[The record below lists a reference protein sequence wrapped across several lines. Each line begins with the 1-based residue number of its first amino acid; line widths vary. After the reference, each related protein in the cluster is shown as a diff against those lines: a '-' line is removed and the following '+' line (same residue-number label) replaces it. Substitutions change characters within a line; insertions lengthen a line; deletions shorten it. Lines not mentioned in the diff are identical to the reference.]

1 MNASRKYTAIM
12 DGSGPGT
19 LRYLVFRQTPGEYLV
34 CNVSDSS
41 YAYWYKKPV
50 MKRERFVA
58 GEVVHSMNKSLRNE
72 GLDNK
77 LIRSL
82 ADIFAWTIDFSRL
95 REGDKYK
102 MIVEEEVVD
111 GAIVKVTGIKAAM
124 IEHKGKPYYACQYKI
139 PGEEDPRYF
148 DQAGNNLRQAF
159 LKMPLKYGHLTSKY
173 NLKRFHPV
181 LNSVKPHLGTDFAAP
196 SGTAILATG
205 SGVVVEAGRTT
216 YNGNYVKIKHNN
228 SYMTQ
233 YLHMKGFAKGIKK
246 GTKVKQGQVIGYVG
260 MTGLATGPHVC
271 YRFWKNGKQ
280 VDPLKD
286 KKASFTEP
294 ISPAYRSNYLQ
305 AFASYK
311 QRMDSRT
318 FDYAPVLYSS
328 K

>member
-1 MNASRKYTAIM
+1 
-12 DGSGPGT
+12 
-19 LRYLVFRQTPGEYLV
+19 
-34 CNVSDSS
+34 
-41 YAYWYKKPV
+41 
-50 MKRERFVA
+50 
-58 GEVVHSMNKSLRNE
+58 
-72 GLDNK
+72 
-77 LIRSL
+77 
-82 ADIFAWTIDFSRL
+82 
-95 REGDKYK
+95 

-111 GAIVKVTGIKAAM
+111 GAIVRVTGIKAAM
-124 IEHKGKPYYACQYKI
+124 IEHKGKPYYACQYTV
-139 PGEEDPRYF
+139 PGDEEARYF
-148 DQAGNNLRQAF
+148 DQAGNNMRQAF
-159 LKMPLKYGHLTSKY
+159 LKMPLKYGTLTSKY

-196 SGTAILATG
+196 SGTPILATG
-205 SGVVVEAGRTT
+205 SGVVVEAGRTS

-246 GTKVKQGQVIGYVG
+246 GIKVKQGDVIGYVG

-294 ISPAYRSNYLQ
+294 INSAYKQNYLQ
-305 AFASYK
+305 AFTAYK

-318 FDYAPVLYSS
+318 FDYAPVLHSS
-328 K
+328 N